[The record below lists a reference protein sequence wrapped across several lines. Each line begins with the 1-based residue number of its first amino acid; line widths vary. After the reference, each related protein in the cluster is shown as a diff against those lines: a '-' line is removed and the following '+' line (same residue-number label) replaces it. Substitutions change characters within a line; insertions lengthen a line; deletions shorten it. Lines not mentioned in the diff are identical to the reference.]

1 MWHAVRSA
9 CHTLAATDRHRQ
21 RISIRTC
28 EPIESLQC
36 TRNRAAFYLNLDSL
50 FRHYVALK
58 SVRPHIARLYESLI
72 LELTSVLRNGKP
84 TLAGIM
90 LFSTYP
96 QAFFPQLSIIAT
108 RIPGTQIGDTRPN
121 EERFIDNARIEGP
134 LDEQLRGAIAF
145 IRKNIRT
152 TTIISPENGERMDAA
167 EYPIEAVRELILNAL
182 IHRDYSIHSQ
192 GMPIQLQSLDDRMTI
207 INPGSLYGR
216 LTIDQ
221 LGTIQPDTRNPV
233 IANALEVLRVTKNRY
248 SGITTVR
255 RLDSETG
262 MDAPL
267 FENTRGE
274 FRATM
279 YSPLARTTL
288 PSVMS
293 HEAFNR
299 LDYQANGQRP
309 NSRRRIR
316 PEERNAAILQFCATP
331 RARRQIA
338 NFIGLDSTAY
348 AMRTYVQPLVVP
360 GQLVLGLPDKPQS
373 SNQTYRT
380 A

>member
-1 MWHAVRSA
+1 MTEYEIYSYEAFRRKYE
-9 CHTLAATDRHRQ
+9 DEI
-21 RISIRTC
+21 RIV
-28 EPIESLQC
+28 E
-36 TRNRAAFYLNLDSL
+36 RAEADDLNQDSL
-50 FRHYVALK
+50 LRHELALK
-58 SVRPHIARLYESLI
+58 SERPHFARMDESHI

-182 IHRDYSIHSQ
+182 IHRDYSIHTQ
-192 GMPIQLQSLDDRMTI
+192 GMPIQLQILDDRMTI

-248 SGITTVR
+248 SGIPTVR
-255 RLDSETG
+255 RLASETG
-262 MDAPL
+262 MAAPL

-274 FRATM
+274 FRATL

-360 GQLVLGLPDKPQS
+360 GQLVLGLSDKPQS

>member
-1 MWHAVRSA
+1 
-9 CHTLAATDRHRQ
+9 
-21 RISIRTC
+21 
-28 EPIESLQC
+28 
-36 TRNRAAFYLNLDSL
+36 
-50 FRHYVALK
+50 
-58 SVRPHIARLYESLI
+58 
-72 LELTSVLRNGKP
+72 
-84 TLAGIM
+84 
-90 LFSTYP
+90 
-96 QAFFPQLSIIAT
+96 
-108 RIPGTQIGDTRPN
+108 
-121 EERFIDNARIEGP
+121 
-134 LDEQLRGAIAF
+134 
-145 IRKNIRT
+145 
-152 TTIISPENGERMDAA
+152 MDAA

-182 IHRDYSIHSQ
+182 IHRDYSIHTQ
-192 GMPIQLQSLDDRMTI
+192 GMPIQLQILDDRMTI

-216 LTIDQ
+216 LTINQ

-248 SGITTVR
+248 SGIPTVR
-255 RLDSETG
+255 RLASETG
-262 MDAPL
+262 MAAPL

-274 FRATM
+274 FRATL

>member
-1 MWHAVRSA
+1 MTSTKTPYCGMNSRSKVSA
-9 CHTLAATDRHRQ
+9 HILRGWTNHTFWN
-21 RISIRTC
+21 S
-28 EPIESLQC
+28 P
-36 TRNRAAFYLNLDSL
+36 AFCGT
-50 FRHYVALK
+50 
-58 SVRPHIARLYESLI
+58 E
-72 LELTSVLRNGKP
+72 KP

-182 IHRDYSIHSQ
+182 IHRDYSIHTQ
-192 GMPIQLQSLDDRMTI
+192 GMPIQLQILDDRMTI

-248 SGITTVR
+248 SGIPTVR
-255 RLDSETG
+255 RLASETG
-262 MDAPL
+262 MAAPL

-274 FRATM
+274 FRATL